1 MEKKVVKN
9 WPATSLTGSNNR
21 GFSLLELMVVIFI
34 IGLLSGVA
42 ALTLP
47 SKDGGP
53 LLQEQRY
60 KLIGHLRSARAEAVF
75 SGRSLGLA
83 WGQQSG
89 RFYVLTSQGW
99 EEVQQGVLA
108 KGLALDERVTS
119 LISVAGEPIKD
130 ATYGADSDEQD
141 QSPAT
146 TPQIL
151 FLGDGQI
158 SPFEWRL
165 SSEEAESLVLDEQLT
180 IER

>member
-1 MEKKVVKN
+1 MKN
-9 WPATSLTGSNNR
+9 SPVTSLTGRNSR

-34 IGLLSGVA
+34 IGLLSGAA

-47 SKDGGP
+47 SKDGGA

-60 KLIGHLRSARAEAVF
+60 KLIGNIRSARAEAVF

-83 WGQQSG
+83 WEQQRGQ
-89 RFYVLTSQGW
+89 FYVLTAQGW
-99 EEVQQGVLA
+99 VTIQQGVLA
-108 KGLALDERVTS
+108 KELILDERVSS
-119 LISVAGEPIKD
+119 LISVAGEPIKST
-130 ATYGADSDEQD
+130 AEDSKDKE
-141 QSPAT
+141 T

-165 SSEEAESLVLDEQLT
+165 SAEGAESLVLDEQLS
-180 IER
+180 IEP

>member
-1 MEKKVVKN
+1 MKN
-9 WPATSLTGSNNR
+9 WPATSLTGRSNR

-47 SKDGGP
+47 SKDGGA

-83 WGQQSG
+83 WEQQRG
-89 RFYVLTSQGW
+89 RFYVLTAQGW
-99 EEVQQGVLA
+99 QGVQQGVLA
-108 KGLALDERVTS
+108 KGLALDERVSS
-119 LISVAGEPIKD
+119 LISVAGEPIKNVTED
-130 ATYGADSDEQD
+130 ADSDEKD
-141 QSPAT
+141 ESLET

-165 SSEEAESLVLDEQLT
+165 SSEGAESLVLDEQLT

>member
-1 MEKKVVKN
+1 M
-9 WPATSLTGSNNR
+9 
-21 GFSLLELMVVIFI
+21 LELMVVIFI

-47 SKDGGP
+47 SKDGGA

-83 WGQQSG
+83 WEQQHG
-89 RFYVLTSQGW
+89 RFYVLTGQGW
-99 EEVQQGVLA
+99 QLVQQGVLS
-108 KGLALDERVTS
+108 KGLALDDRVMS
-119 LISVAGEPIKD
+119 LISIAGEPIKNVTQD
-130 ATYGADSDEQD
+130 IYSDEKDENLQ
-141 QSPAT
+141 T

-165 SSEEAESLVLDEQLT
+165 SSEGAESLVLDEQLT

>member
-1 MEKKVVKN
+1 MVKN
-9 WPATSLTGSNNR
+9 LPVTSLTGRNSR

-34 IGLLSGVA
+34 IGLLSGAA

-47 SKDGGP
+47 SKDGGA

-60 KLIGHLRSARAEAVF
+60 KLIGNIRSARAEAVF

-83 WGQQSG
+83 WEQQRGQ
-89 RFYVLTSQGW
+89 FYVLTAQGW
-99 EEVQQGVLA
+99 EIIQQGVLA
-108 KGLALDERVTS
+108 KELILDERVSS
-119 LISVAGEPIKD
+119 LISVAGEPIKS
-130 ATYGADSDEQD
+130 TVEDSKDKE
-141 QSPAT
+141 T

-165 SSEEAESLVLDEQLT
+165 SAEGAESLVLDEQLS
-180 IER
+180 IEP

>member
-1 MEKKVVKN
+1 MKN
-9 WPATSLTGSNNR
+9 SPVTSLTGRNSR

-34 IGLLSGVA
+34 IGLLSGAA

-47 SKDGGP
+47 SKDGGA

-60 KLIGHLRSARAEAVF
+60 KLIGNIRSARAEAVF

-83 WGQQSG
+83 WEQQRGQ
-89 RFYVLTSQGW
+89 FYVLTAQGW
-99 EEVQQGVLA
+99 ETIQQGVLA
-108 KGLALDERVTS
+108 KELILDERVSS
-119 LISVAGEPIKD
+119 LISVAGEPIKST
-130 ATYGADSDEQD
+130 AEDSNDKE
-141 QSPAT
+141 T

-165 SSEEAESLVLDEQLT
+165 SAEGAESLVLDEQLS
-180 IER
+180 IEP